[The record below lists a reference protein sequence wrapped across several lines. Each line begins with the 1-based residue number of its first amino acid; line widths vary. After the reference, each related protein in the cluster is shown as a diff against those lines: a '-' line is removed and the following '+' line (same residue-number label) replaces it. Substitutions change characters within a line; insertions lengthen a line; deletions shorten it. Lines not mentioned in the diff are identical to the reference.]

1 MKKDFS
7 IGVTRDFLKPNG
19 TSDFDTIGAPAF
31 EDAGLHWEYLP
42 TLTSTLT
49 AAQVQNYDALLVLG
63 AGVTTETV
71 AGADR
76 LAIIARFGVGYDKV
90 DVAACTENGVLL
102 TIAPDGVRRPVA
114 TSILTFVLALSHQL
128 LIKDRLTRGDG
139 WAHKQDYMGMGLV
152 GRTLGLVGMG
162 NIGAEVFRLAQPF
175 GMQHIAFDPYVST
188 DDAEALNVEL
198 VGLDTLMQ
206 TADFVCVCCPL
217 TAQTRG
223 LINAHRIELMKPTA
237 YLINTA
243 RGPIVDQGAL
253 TDALRHRRIQGA
265 GLDVFEEEPIA
276 AADPLL
282 ELDNVIVTP
291 HSICWTDECFQRI
304 SQSACDSIAR
314 VAIGQLPSWI
324 VNSAVV
330 DNPKLHEKLN
340 RLLQEA
346 RLQTAPT
353 R

>member
-7 IGVTRDFLKPNG
+7 IGVTRDFLKPDG

-42 TLTSTLT
+42 TLTPTLT

-63 AGVTTETV
+63 AGITAETV

-76 LAIIARFGVGYDKV
+76 LTIIARFGVGYDKV
-90 DVAACTENGVLL
+90 ALDACTENGVLV

-114 TSILTFVLALSHQL
+114 TSIITFVLALSHQL
-128 LIKDRLTRGDG
+128 LIKDLLTRSDG
-139 WAHKQDYMGMGLV
+139 WAHKQDYLGMGLV

-175 GMQHIAFDPYVST
+175 GMHHIAADPYAAP
-188 DDAEALNVEL
+188 DDAAALNVEL
-198 VGLDTLMQ
+198 VPLDTLMQ
-206 TADFVCVCCPL
+206 TADFVCICCPL
-217 TAQTRG
+217 NNETHG
-223 LINAHRIELMKPTA
+223 LINARRIGLMKPTA

-253 TDALRHRRIQGA
+253 TDALRNRRIQGA
-265 GLDVFEEEPIA
+265 GLDVFEEEPIDA
-276 AADPLL
+276 AEPLL

-304 SQSACDSIAR
+304 SQSACDSIAH
-314 VAIGQLPSWI
+314 VAAGEMPAWI

-340 RLLQEA
+340 RWK
-346 RLQTAPT
+346 
-353 R
+353 